1 MQMPATIRSFF
12 KLVRIIL
19 ICKVSTERFLLT
31 LCLISHRQ
39 RGKMAFSKIFIRKL
53 IFDLLLA
60 DWFVDVDTYLQFTI
74 ISNKIKSIIQHL
86 TPTINDINDIVKKYL
101 NTTSSQINW
110 GWVWR
115 IWLYTYPPPS
125 ELLWTIPSGIS
136 LKTILDYLIQLSL
149 TVLNK

>member
-110 GWVWR
+110 SWVWQ
-115 IWLYTYPPPS
+115 IWLYTQS
-125 ELLWTIPSGIS
+125 VLLWTIH
-136 LKTILDYLIQLSL
+136 ILDNYFRLSNTTIEDYLRILF
-149 TVLNK
+149 